1 MMATLG
7 FRKAKFNFLKDSLEG
22 ISWIRAL
29 EVKKVQE
36 NSLTSKHRFFQ
47 AQDWCIPKSNRSGKG
62 GRRPSWMSRELM
74 EKIEMEEER
83 LQKME
88 KVSGHLGGI

>member
-1 MMATLG
+1 
-7 FRKAKFNFLKDSLEG
+7 
-22 ISWIRAL
+22 
-29 EVKKVQE
+29 
-36 NSLTSKHRFFQ
+36 
-47 AQDWCIPKSNRSGKG
+47 
-62 GRRPSWMSRELM
+62 MSRELM